1 MSDKRQDPIQ
11 DPVGVRFTLTRTHP
25 GDILRPELTP
35 ASDAS
40 CELDAEGHCVTC
52 SDEAL
57 TARVL
62 RVDQETGLALV
73 EIVDVGAQFIAP
85 TTEEIDI
92 TLVDSVDPGDLL
104 LVHGGVAIA
113 NL

>member
-1 MSDKRQDPIQ
+1 MSDKHQK
-11 DPVGVRFTLTRTHP
+11 PVGVRFTLTRTHP
-25 GDILRPELTP
+25 HNTLMTP
-35 ASDAS
+35 ASDAT

-62 RVDQETGLALV
+62 RVDSETGLALV
-73 EIVDVGAQFIAP
+73 EIMTEKH

>member
-1 MSDKRQDPIQ
+1 MSDKQRE
-11 DPVGVRFTLTRTHP
+11 PVGVRFTLTRSHP
-25 GDILRPELTP
+25 DDSARPELTP
-35 ASDAS
+35 AGDAT
-40 CELDAEGHCVTC
+40 CELDADGHCATC

-62 RVDQETGLALV
+62 RVDQETGIALV
-73 EIVDVGAQFIAP
+73 EIVAEKY

-92 TLVDSVDPGDLL
+92 TLVESVDPGDLL
-104 LVHGGVAIA
+104 LVHGGVAIS

>member
-1 MSDKRQDPIQ
+1 MSDKQRK
-11 DPVGVRFTLTRTHP
+11 PVGVRFTLTRSHP
-25 GDILRPELTP
+25 DDTSRHELMP
-35 ASDAS
+35 ASDTT

-62 RVDQETGLALV
+62 CVDSETGSALV
-73 EIVDVGAQFIAP
+73 EIMTEKQ

>member
-1 MSDKRQDPIQ
+1 MSDEQREPIVAHQ
-11 DPVGVRFTLTRTHP
+11 RRTLRN
-25 GDILRPELTP
+25 DLMP

-40 CELDAEGHCVTC
+40 CELDAEGRCVTC

-62 RVDQETGLALV
+62 YIDQETGLALV
-73 EIVDVGAQFIAP
+73 EIVAEKN

-92 TLVDSVDPGDLL
+92 TLVESVVPDDLL

>member
-1 MSDKRQDPIQ
+1 MSDEQRE
-11 DPVGVRFTLTRTHP
+11 PVGVRLTFTRTHP
-25 GDILRPELTP
+25 DDTLRHELTP

-57 TARVL
+57 TACVL

-73 EIVDVGAQFIAP
+73 EIVAEKH
-85 TTEEIDI
+85 TTQEIDM
-92 TLVDSVDPGDLL
+92 TLVERVAPGDLL

-113 NL
+113 NLA

>member
-1 MSDKRQDPIQ
+1 MSNEHRE
-11 DPVGVRFTLTRTHP
+11 PVGVWFTLTRSHP
-25 GDILRPELTP
+25 DDSARHELTP
-35 ASDAS
+35 AGDAT
-40 CELDAEGHCVTC
+40 CELDADGHCVTC

-62 RVDQETGLALV
+62 RVDQETGIALV
-73 EIVDVGAQFIAP
+73 EIVAEKY

-92 TLVDSVDPGDLL
+92 TLVESVDPGDLL